1 MPSILPV
8 ATLVT
13 SSICLRRPSGKTYD
27 RTCIQSLPYYTVMV
41 VETSDVTTNCQL
53 IMYVRYLKDG
63 KNRTSFGGTV
73 TIANGR
79 ADTIKDS
86 IYTVPCRLPASTSE
100 DVCLREWW
108 CSSHGWTEE
117 WCRGGEKLQDLVPYL
132 LFIHCVAHRLAQA
145 IWYVTLYCRPLPR
158 LPKSCPF
165 GQNWPGP
172 SGLLFYIE
180 IYSKTFTNILV
191 PIHKH

>member
-1 MPSILPV
+1 MEGMPSILPV

-53 IMYVRYLKDG
+53 IMYVRYLKDR

-86 IYTVPCRLPASTSE
+86 ILQFLAVYQLPLQKMYAFGSDGAAVMVGRKNGVE
-100 DVCLREWW
+100 
-108 CSSHGWTEE
+108 
-117 WCRGGEKLQDLVPYL
+117 GG
-132 LFIHCVAHRLAQA
+132 
-145 IWYVTLYCRPLPR
+145 
-158 LPKSCPF
+158 KSCKTWFHISCLSTVLLQIGTSHLVSNIVLYDPYQDCPNHVPLVKI
-165 GQNWPGP
+165 GQAPVVCC
-172 SGLLFYIE
+172 
-180 IYSKTFTNILV
+180 FT
-191 PIHKH
+191 